1 MMALGG
7 GVAGLWG
14 GVLVGGASRRMG
26 ESKQLLR
33 FRGVT
38 LLERAAAALAPHV
51 TGVVLLGNGPMPE
64 GAAGLP
70 RLADIV
76 LASVGRGAG
85 PTSAAGTGSPTPPAG
100 AGPLAGMLAALRW
113 KPEAAWVFAP
123 CDLPR
128 IDAAAVAWLVGE
140 RRPDRWAVV
149 PRPEPGGP
157 LHALFAL
164 YEPQAR
170 RLLEDLAAGGGRAPR
185 LVAGHSRVA
194 VVTPPAEIAGAWRG
208 VNTRED
214 LAALAGE

>member
-1 MMALGG
+1 
-7 GVAGLWG
+7 
-14 GVLVGGASRRMG
+14 MG

-51 TGVVLLGNGPMPE
+51 AGVVLLGDGPVPE

-70 RLADIV
+70 RLADV
-76 LASVGRGAG
+76 ALARGR
-85 PTSAAGTGSPTPPAG
+85 TSAANARSPTPHAG

-164 YEPQAR
+164 YEPAAR